1 MPVTIIPPEFFGAGG
16 NLTRLAEN
24 AKAAIFPR
32 KTEIRRQGQQLTQD
46 PAMAMNMAQSIRT
59 FARDSGVSIP
69 EAAQIVAKK
78 FQMLPE
84 TGMAAVMMHPVSL
97 AEEREKAGLAADIAG
112 VEAEAGVAT
121 GERVIAS
128 SQEEVEAIAARR
140 RGGVIPAR
148 VTTEAEELR
157 ARRAEADATQRRIKI
172 ELESDVADVR
182 VQAELADA
190 EFNTRQRPLLLEYY
204 DLRNQGE
211 ILNNRLKMMT
221 LAGEDTPVGLSVFN
235 ENLSFINSNMNEA
248 RAKYMALLGRRAEG
262 DDQSIPAAEAEM
274 FEINRIFVLNQM
286 LRVDPETGTGIR
298 KRDIEAIRETRHAFG
313 EKIAWQ
319 RNLSGYLN
327 MISHDVKEPGVITGT
342 LTDDELLMLDFVVKQ
357 KGGRSVFELSTIP
370 GFEIDDILTPEEQA
384 RRANLLSFMISDVD
398 ARKHIRGLRGEAALT
413 IIPR

>member
-59 FARDSGVSIP
+59 FARESGVSIP

-97 AEEREKAGLAADIAG
+97 AEERERAGLAADIAG

-157 ARRAEADATQRRIKI
+157 ARRAQADKVQRTIAA
-172 ELESDVADVR
+172 ELESDVIEER
-182 VQAELADA
+182 VQGELAEF

-204 DLRNQGE
+204 DLRNQGL
-211 ILNNRLKMMT
+211 ILNNKLAQMT
-221 LAGEDTPVGLSVFN
+221 LAQEDVPVTTTTFN
-235 ENLSFINSNMNEA
+235 ENLAFINSNINEA
-248 RAKYMALLGRRAEG
+248 RTKYNALLSHRA
-262 DDQSIPAAEAEM
+262 DKDQSIVGAEAEV
-274 FEINRIFVLNQM
+274 FELNRLLVHNEVRNL
-286 LRVDPETGTGIR
+286 PAGTGTGIR
-298 KRDIEAIRETRHAFG
+298 GKDEEAIKEFRQAFG
-313 EKIAWQ
+313 EKVAWQ
-319 RNLSGYLN
+319 RNLSGYTN
-327 MISHDVKEPGVITGT
+327 MISQDLGEPGVITRT
-342 LTDDELLMLDFVVKQ
+342 LTDDEILMLDFVLRR
-357 KGGRSVFELSTIP
+357 KGEKNVLELSSVP
-370 GFEIDDILTPEEQA
+370 GIEIEDILTPEEIA
-384 RRANLLSFMISDVD
+384 RRQDLLLFMLTDA
-398 ARKHIRGLRGEAALT
+398 ARKHLRGLEGTAART
-413 IIPR
+413 ITINP